1 MVSIL
6 VELIG
11 ANSFLPHFQIGFY
24 EITFMQHSPT
34 PVAPQTASDVV
45 EISAETLRHDAINAQ
60 KVDALWRELARTREK
75 LHETERLLAQTQR
88 DLQQITRLDEL
99 TGLPNYHAFVERMRE
114 EVRRASRFSLPLSIV
129 LLDLDNLETVSRHTD
144 VPRDAILCRVS
155 TLLQKSTRA
164 VDTVSRYGARQFGVI
179 LPNTMQDGAILLAE
193 RLCLGIEA
201 ERVGNGEESLS
212 ACFGVTTLTSD
223 CHDGKTCIGEAYKAM
238 RYSSMS
244 GNHRVTHSQNAHI
257 DRIVP
262 WGEAPSVRLIEG
274 SGGFSSID
282 FEDR

>member
-1 MVSIL
+1 
-6 VELIG
+6 
-11 ANSFLPHFQIGFY
+11 
-24 EITFMQHSPT
+24 MQHSPSSS
-34 PVAPQTASDVV
+34 APHAENDNTK
-45 EISAETLRHDAINAQ
+45 ISAETLRHDAISAQ
-60 KVDALWRELARTREK
+60 KVDALWRELVRTREK
-75 LHETERLLAQTQR
+75 LEASERKLAQTQR
-88 DLQQITRLDEL
+88 DLLQITRLDEL

-114 EVRRASRFSLPLSIV
+114 EVRRASRFNVPLSIL
-129 LLDLDNLETVSRHTD
+129 LLDLDNLEIVCRRNN
-144 VPRDAILCRVS
+144 VPRDAVLCQVS
-155 TLLQKSTRA
+155 HLLQRSTRA

-179 LPNTMQDGAILLAE
+179 LPNTVQDGAILLAE
-193 RLCLGIEA
+193 RLCLGIEV
-201 ERVGNGEESLS
+201 EHVGDGQENLS

-223 CHDGKTCIGEAYKAM
+223 CRDGKTCIGEAYKAM

-244 GNHRVTHSQNAHI
+244 GSHRVTHSQNAAI